1 MDRHQ
6 DCDEKDSTESKLN
19 QALRDVIQDLPDVA
33 TQMQCRRRAR
43 FGAGLILAAP
53 FCLVAAFLPWPG
65 KQPIDQIV
73 WIGFSCA
80 LLIIGG
86 WQRDKASRDERKSAR
101 MLKPKQPDGVSSPG
115 QTLRRIK

>member
-6 DCDEKDSTESKLN
+6 DFDGKGSSESKLN

-53 FCLVAAFLPWPG
+53 FCLVTAFLPWPG
-65 KQPIDQIV
+65 KQPLDQLI
-73 WIGFSCA
+73 WIGFSCV
-80 LLIIGG
+80 LLIIGA
-86 WQRDKASRDERKSAR
+86 WQRDKASRDEGKAAR
-101 MLKPKQPDGVSSPG
+101 MLKPKQSDGLPSSS